1 MNKIELIHTLPN
13 VFQSRTDIVSDIW
26 NQDVT
31 FEKGKKY
38 LVEANS
44 GTGKSSLCSYI
55 YGYRH
60 DYQGQILFDGED
72 IRRYAVAKCTDIR
85 KNHFALL
92 WQELRMFPE
101 LTAWE
106 NVEIKNKLTGYQTK
120 EQILEWFDMLGIT
133 DKLDAKMGR
142 MSFGQQQ
149 RVALIRALCQ
159 PFDFLF
165 VDEPISHLDDTN
177 SAIMGRIMTA
187 EADKQGAGII
197 ATSIGKHIDLEYE
210 RVFNL

>member
-1 MNKIELIHTLPN
+1 MEKIQLRHTLPN

-26 NQDVT
+26 QRELT
-31 FEKGKKY
+31 FEKGKFY

-60 DYQGQILFDGED
+60 DYQGEILFDGEN
-72 IRRYAVAKCTDIR
+72 IR
-85 KNHFALL
+85 KYSVAQWTNIRQQHFALL

-106 NVEIKNKLTGYQTK
+106 NVDIKNKLTGHQTK
-120 EQILEWFDMLGIT
+120 EQILTWFEMLGIS
-133 DKLDAKMGR
+133 DKLNAKMGR

-159 PFDFLF
+159 PFNFLL

-177 SAIMGRIMTA
+177 ADIMGSIMID
-187 EADKQGAGII
+187 EAKKQGAGII
-197 ATSIGKHIDLEYE
+197 ATSIGKHIEMPYHQ
-210 RVFNL
+210 VFKL

>member
-1 MNKIELIHTLPN
+1 MEKIQLRHTLPN

-26 NQDVT
+26 QREVT
-31 FEKGKKY
+31 FEKGKRY

-60 DYQGQILFDGED
+60 DYQGEILFDGED
-72 IRRYAVAKCTDIR
+72 IRKYSVAQWTNIR
-85 KNHFALL
+85 LQHFALL

-106 NVEIKNKLTGYQTK
+106 NVDIKNKLTGHQTK
-120 EQILEWFDMLGIT
+120 EQILMWFEMLDIS
-133 DKLDAKMGR
+133 DKLNAKMGR

-177 SAIMGRIMTA
+177 ADIMGRIMTA
-187 EADKQGAGII
+187 EAEKQGAGII
-197 ATSIGKHIDLEYE
+197 ATSIGKHIEMSYNQ
-210 RVFNL
+210 VFKL

>member
-1 MNKIELIHTLPN
+1 MDKIQLIDTLPN
-13 VFQSRTDIVSDIW
+13 VFVNRENIVSGIW
-26 NQDVT
+26 NQKVT
-31 FEKGKKY
+31 FEREKLY
-38 LVEANS
+38 LIEANS
-44 GTGKSSLCSYI
+44 GTGKSSLCSFI

-72 IRRYAVAKCTDIR
+72 ISKYSVAKWTDIR
-85 KNHFALL
+85 QHHFSLL

-106 NVEIKNKLTGYQTK
+106 NVEIKNKLTNHQSK
-120 EQILEWFDMLGIT
+120 EQILEWFEMLGIT
-133 DKLDAKMGR
+133 DKLNAKMGR

-177 SAIMGRIMTA
+177 AAIMGQIMTT
-187 EADKQGAGII
+187 EAKKQGAGII
-197 ATSIGKHIDLEYE
+197 ATSIGKHIELPYDQ
-210 RVFNL
+210 VFNL

>member
-31 FEKGKKY
+31 FEKCKKY

-72 IRRYAVAKCTDIR
+72 IRRYAVAKWTDIR

>member
-1 MNKIELIHTLPN
+1 MEKIQLRHTLPN

-26 NQDVT
+26 QRDVT
-31 FEKGKKY
+31 FEKGKRY

-60 DYQGQILFDGED
+60 DYQGEILFDGED
-72 IRRYAVAKCTDIR
+72 IRKYSVAQWTSIR
-85 KNHFALL
+85 QKHFALL

-106 NVEIKNKLTGYQTK
+106 NVDIKNKLTGHQTK
-120 EQILEWFDMLGIT
+120 EQILTWFEMLGIS
-133 DKLDAKMGR
+133 DKLNAKMGR
-142 MSFGQQQ
+142 MSFGQRQ

-165 VDEPISHLDDTN
+165 VDEPISHLDDMN
-177 SAIMGRIMTA
+177 ADIMGSIMTA
-187 EADKQGAGII
+187 EAEKQGAGII
-197 ATSIGKHIDLEYE
+197 STSIGKHIEMPYHQ
-210 RVFNL
+210 VFKL

>member
-1 MNKIELIHTLPN
+1 MDKIQLIHTLPH
-13 VFQSRTDIVSDIW
+13 VFSNRNDIVSDIW
-26 NQDVT
+26 QKDVT
-31 FEKGKKY
+31 FEKGRIY

-72 IRRYAVAKCTDIR
+72 TSRYTVAQWTDIR
-85 KNHFALL
+85 KKHFALL
-92 WQELRMFPE
+92 WQELRLFPE
-101 LTAWE
+101 LTALE
-106 NVEIKNKLTGYQTK
+106 NVEIKNKLTGFQK
-120 EQILEWFDMLGIT
+120 KKQIKEWFDLLGIA
-133 DKLDAKMGR
+133 DKQDTKIGR

-177 SAIMGRIMTA
+177 SEIMGRIMTA
-187 EADKQGAGII
+187 EAQRQGAGII
-197 ATSIGKHIDLEYE
+197 ATSIGKHIELDYSQ
-210 RVFNL
+210 VFHL

>member
-1 MNKIELIHTLPN
+1 MEKIQLRHTLPN

-26 NQDVT
+26 QRDVT
-31 FEKGKKY
+31 FEKGKRY

-60 DYQGQILFDGED
+60 DYQGEILFDGED
-72 IRRYAVAKCTDIR
+72 IRKYSVAQWTSIR
-85 KNHFALL
+85 QKHFALL

-106 NVEIKNKLTGYQTK
+106 NVDIKNKLTGHQTK
-120 EQILEWFDMLGIT
+120 EQILTWFEMLGVA
-133 DKLDAKMGR
+133 DKLNAKMGR
-142 MSFGQQQ
+142 MSFGQRQ

-165 VDEPISHLDDTN
+165 VDEPISHLDDMN
-177 SAIMGRIMTA
+177 ADIMGSIMTA
-187 EADKQGAGII
+187 EAEKQGAGII
-197 ATSIGKHIDLEYE
+197 STSIGKHIEMPYHQ
-210 RVFNL
+210 VFKL

>member
-1 MNKIELIHTLPN
+1 MNKIQLIDTLPN
-13 VFQSRTDIVSDIW
+13 VFQNRTDIVSDIW
-26 NQDVT
+26 NQRVE
-31 FEKGKKY
+31 FEKEKVY

-72 IRRYAVAKCTDIR
+72 IRKYSVTRWTDIR
-85 KNHFALL
+85 KHHFSLL

-106 NVEIKNKLTGYQTK
+106 NVDIKNKLTGHQTK
-120 EQILEWFDMLGIT
+120 EQILTWFE
-133 DKLDAKMGR
+133 
-142 MSFGQQQ
+142 

-165 VDEPISHLDDTN
+165 VDEPISHLDDAN
-177 SAIMGRIMTA
+177 SAIMGEIMVE
-187 EADKQGAGII
+187 EARKQGAGII
-197 ATSIGKHIDLEYE
+197 ATSIGKHIELAYDH
-210 RVFNL
+210 VFNL

>member
-1 MNKIELIHTLPN
+1 MEKIQLRHTLPN

-26 NQDVT
+26 QRDVT
-31 FEKGKKY
+31 FEKGKRY

-60 DYQGQILFDGED
+60 YYQGEILFDGED
-72 IRRYAVAKCTDIR
+72 IRKYSVAQWTSIR
-85 KNHFALL
+85 QKHFALL

-106 NVEIKNKLTGYQTK
+106 NVDIKNKLTGHQTK
-120 EQILEWFDMLGIT
+120 EQILTWFEMLGIS
-133 DKLDAKMGR
+133 DKLNAKMGR

-149 RVALIRALCQ
+149 HVALPKAQPDGSYTVVCTNGVIDVNGIDQFQGSEAVVAPMSALI
-159 PFDFLF
+159 F
-165 VDEPISHLDDTN
+165 HN
-177 SAIMGRIMTA
+177 
-187 EADKQGAGII
+187 
-197 ATSIGKHIDLEYE
+197 
-210 RVFNL
+210 

>member
-1 MNKIELIHTLPN
+1 MDKIQLIDTLPN
-13 VFQSRTDIVSDIW
+13 VFVNRENIVSGIW
-26 NQDVT
+26 NQKVT
-31 FEKGKKY
+31 FEREKLY

-44 GTGKSSLCSYI
+44 GTGKSSLCSFI
-55 YGYRH
+55 YGDRH

-72 IRRYAVAKCTDIR
+72 ISKYSVAKWTDIR
-85 KNHFALL
+85 QHHFSLL

-106 NVEIKNKLTGYQTK
+106 NVEIKNKLTNHQSK
-120 EQILEWFDMLGIT
+120 EQILEWFEMLGIT
-133 DKLDAKMGR
+133 DKLNAKMGR

-177 SAIMGRIMTA
+177 AAIMGQIMTT
-187 EADKQGAGII
+187 EAKKQGAGII
-197 ATSIGKHIDLEYE
+197 ATSIGKHIELPYDQ
-210 RVFNL
+210 VFNL

>member
-1 MNKIELIHTLPN
+1 MNKIQLIDTLPN
-13 VFQSRTDIVSDIW
+13 VFQNRTDIVSDIW
-26 NQDVT
+26 NQRVE
-31 FEKGKKY
+31 FEKEKVY

-60 DYQGQILFDGED
+60 DYQGQILFDGEN
-72 IRRYAVAKCTDIR
+72 IHKYSVARWTDIR
-85 KNHFALL
+85 KHHFALL

-106 NVEIKNKLTGYQTK
+106 NVDIKNKLTGHQTK
-120 EQILEWFDMLGIT
+120 EQILTWFEMLGIS
-133 DKLDAKMGR
+133 DKLNAKMGR
-142 MSFGQQQ
+142 ISFGQQQ

-165 VDEPISHLDDTN
+165 VDEPISHLDDAN
-177 SAIMGRIMTA
+177 SAIMGEIMVE
-187 EADKQGAGII
+187 EARKQGAGII
-197 ATSIGKHIDLEYE
+197 ATSIGKHIELAYDH
-210 RVFNL
+210 VFNL

>member
-1 MNKIELIHTLPN
+1 MEKIQLLHTLPN

-26 NQDVT
+26 QRDVT
-31 FEKGKKY
+31 FEKGKRY
-38 LVEANS
+38 LVEANL

-60 DYQGQILFDGED
+60 DYQGEILFDGED
-72 IRRYAVAKCTDIR
+72 IRKYSVAQWTSIR
-85 KNHFALL
+85 QKHFALL

-106 NVEIKNKLTGYQTK
+106 NVDIKNKLTGHQTK
-120 EQILEWFDMLGIT
+120 EQILTWFEMLGVA
-133 DKLDAKMGR
+133 DKLNAKMGR
-142 MSFGQQQ
+142 MSFGQRQ

-165 VDEPISHLDDTN
+165 VDEPISHLDDMN
-177 SAIMGRIMTA
+177 ADIMGSIMTA
-187 EADKQGAGII
+187 EAEKQGAGII
-197 ATSIGKHIDLEYE
+197 STSIGKHIEMPYHQ
-210 RVFNL
+210 VFKL